1 MGYIRDLFFKNLL
14 LKLIALFFAIVL
26 WINLSPFR
34 SRNTLEV
41 NYVLPLQL
49 KNIPEDMVTVGKI
62 ENHIGVRLKGTQGLI
77 NDIDPSKLSVTL
89 DLSKAKEGVTF
100 YKLNA
105 DNIVNLPPGVD
116 VVRIDPNVVKI
127 TMAKLV
133 KKEIDLKVL
142 LKGKPAPGYIV
153 KSVSI
158 DPPRILIQ
166 GPRNAMG
173 SIEKI
178 KKIPINIEGLDHSIS
193 KTVRI
198 TLPIYNVKILG
209 DDTATIYVE
218 VAKE

>member
-1 MGYIRDLFFKNLL
+1 MGYIRDLFLKNLL

-49 KNIPEDMVTVGKI
+49 KNIPEDMVTMGKI

-89 DLSKAKEGVTF
+89 DLSKAKEGITF

-116 VVRIDPNVVKI
+116 VIRIDPNVVKI
-127 TMAKLV
+127 KMAKLV
-133 KKEIDLKVL
+133 KKEIELKVL
-142 LKGKPAPGYIV
+142 VRGKPAPGYTV
-153 KSVSI
+153 KSISI
-158 DPPRILIQ
+158 DPARILVQ
-166 GPRNAMG
+166 GPRSAIRT
-173 SIEKI
+173 IESI
-178 KKIPINIEGLDHSIS
+178 KKIPINIKGLDHSIS

-198 TLPIYNVKILG
+198 TLPLYNVKILG

-218 VAKE
+218 VAKQ